1 MTKRIF
7 SPNQQRRESRLGCI
21 VFGLLVVI
29 GVTYGGVRVLAY
41 LRSSEPTPI
50 TAENVSP
57 AETAATLPSAPAPA
71 TPVAST
77 SSAPA
82 APVSLNATVAQ
93 AQAEF
98 KAGNLPRAKELF
110 EAAARDLANTADYP
124 SAALGLAR
132 VLQKEGQR
140 DRALELFTDV
150 RDRAPAPLRAGALV
164 GFAADAESQGDKIKA
179 RDLYKQAFSDAER
192 NGEIWNEA
200 LDNLGRL
207 NVELIFSTQET
218 PDCKYHVIEP
228 GESIT
233 SIGIKLNTTQGLLMR
248 ANNVTD
254 PATLR
259 AGQRLKHTP
268 KDFRILVERSTCR
281 MFLLDSDGVFKRYGT
296 GLGMPGY
303 ETTLGKYTIGNK
315 QKDPTW
321 FKPGSAPIPAG
332 DPTNELGTRW
342 MPLMPQEEGL
352 PTDLGIHGTI
362 EPETIGQ
369 YKSHGCPRMKKEDVE
384 ELYDLV
390 VRSTPVQIVEVIDW
404 DTLGPAD
411 AAIS

>member
-1 MTKRIF
+1 MSKRIF
-7 SPNQQRRESRLGCI
+7 SPNQHRRESGLGRI
-21 VFGLLVVI
+21 VLGLLVSVAAIYAVI
-29 GVTYGGVRVLAY
+29 AGVSY
-41 LRSSEPTPI
+41 LRSGGE
-50 TAENVSP
+50 
-57 AETAATLPSAPAPA
+57 AAPDAPEVM
-71 TPVAST
+71 TESGG

-82 APVSLNATVAQ
+82 TSSSAAAPSEPVAGKHPKL
-93 AQAEF
+93 AEAEAAE
-98 KAGNLPRAKELF
+98 KAGDNARAKALYEDAVKQLAQTP
-110 EAAARDLANTADYP
+110 EYPAAAA
-124 SAALGLAR
+124 GLAR
-132 VLQKEGQR
+132 VLLASGDR
-140 DRALELFTDV
+140 DRALTLFTEV
-150 RDRAPAPLRAGALV
+150 RDRAPAPLRAAALS
-164 GFAADAESQGDKIKA
+164 GLAADSEAQGDPVKA
-179 RDLYKQAFSDAER
+179 RDLYKQAFTDAEI
-192 NGEIWNEA
+192 NSETWNQA

-207 NVELIFSTQET
+207 NVELVFSTRET
-218 PDCKYHVIEP
+218 PDSKYHTIEP

-281 MFLLDSDGVFKRYGT
+281 LFLLDSDGVFKRYGT

-303 ETTLGKYTIGNK
+303 ETALGTYTIGNK

-321 FKPGSAPIPAG
+321 FKPGSEPIPPN
-332 DPTNELGTRW
+332 DPANELGTRW

-362 EPETIGQ
+362 EPASIGQ
-369 YKSHGCPRMKKEDVE
+369 YKSHGCPRLLKEDVE

-390 VRSTPVQIVEVIDW
+390 VRSTPVSIVEVIDW
-404 DTLGPAD
+404 KTLGPAE